1 MLGHRYIRNVACIK
15 HVSLSHLVLCFETL
29 PKLVNNLENVED
41 TKVGRRTLEEELS
54 CIMSQI
60 DTVEQEYQ
68 VKLTIHTQVMDPS
81 SLKEQQYVILTD
93 FDFNISVG
101 RLESWSF
108 CFCPT
113 FR

>member
-1 MLGHRYIRNVACIK
+1 MYL
-15 HVSLSHLVLCFETL
+15 SLTWFFCFETL